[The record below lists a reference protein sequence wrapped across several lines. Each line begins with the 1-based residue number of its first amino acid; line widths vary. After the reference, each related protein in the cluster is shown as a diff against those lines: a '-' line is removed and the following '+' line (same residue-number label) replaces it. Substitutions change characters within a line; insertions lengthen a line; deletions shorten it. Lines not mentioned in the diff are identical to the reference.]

1 MDAAPSATTR
11 NGSRR
16 SRATARTQCSS
27 SRAERI
33 ACSACRRPSL
43 TNHFRT
49 GGTSSVPVLFDRT
62 AALSTRACS
71 RGAGP
76 KKMNDFHNL
85 RDNIEFA
92 AAERPTKNPLSPF
105 RSRAE
110 MLGDVL
116 PATLPASRQRTLQ
129 PACAQPSY
137 RRTTDEFLINGPAI
151 RIHRKPLKTNN
162 RAGFLSQIIWQKWKP
177 YESAHRL
184 IHPPPPHFY
193 DFAVLLSAHR

>member
-1 MDAAPSATTR
+1 
-11 NGSRR
+11 
-16 SRATARTQCSS
+16 
-27 SRAERI
+27 
-33 ACSACRRPSL
+33 
-43 TNHFRT
+43 
-49 GGTSSVPVLFDRT
+49 
-62 AALSTRACS
+62 
-71 RGAGP
+71 
-76 KKMNDFHNL
+76 MNDFHNL